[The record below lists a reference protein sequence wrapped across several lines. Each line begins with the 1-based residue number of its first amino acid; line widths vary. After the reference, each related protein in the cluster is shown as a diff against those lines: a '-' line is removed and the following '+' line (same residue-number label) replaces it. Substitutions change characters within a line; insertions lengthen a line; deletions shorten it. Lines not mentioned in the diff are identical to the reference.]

1 MGSEIMIG
9 SAPTGAGFTLG
20 GIARTDAQVALTSG
34 WTAEVLAGTQTIVA
48 RGPKA
53 SGYETA
59 RDASFDAAQEA
70 LDVFCIRGTL
80 SLAVVGVETTHFAWW
95 TDSAGTI
102 MRIVG
107 VVDRNVGMTA
117 TLSVTDTHGNPKPV
131 PPLPVVWHESFR
143 YFRISQTSTDLFD
156 AYRNLYLALESI
168 LTTMVPFRQLPNGRF
183 EPEHVWLKRA
193 LRQIDANLLPLARYA
208 PPGSNNPPDGIYQ
221 DVYEQTRTAI
231 FHAKQGRNVLLPQR
245 LGTSAGVVDTLER
258 LSHLYLDLVDKALG
272 VRHATGSMTLDG
284 FNIAMQP
291 LINATSEVAMSVDD
305 SPLDPDDTAINPG
318 GGSVAQFAAAYDPAL
333 DRPGYKYWLGE
344 LHTAQFGPVQRV
356 SRLGLL
362 HHSILTQAKRLADPV
377 NLLGID
383 VLQVQLGQRLVNTN
397 RPRATFAT

>member
-1 MGSEIMIG
+1 MVSEIVIG

-34 WTAEVLAGTQTIVA
+34 WAAEVLAGTQTIVA

-80 SLAVVGVETTHFAWW
+80 SLAVVRVETTHFAWW

-102 MRIVG
+102 MRIGG

-117 TLSVTDTHGNPKPV
+117 TLSVTDTHGNPRPV
-131 PPLPVVWHESFR
+131 PPLPVVWHQSFR
-143 YFRISQTSTDLFD
+143 FFRVSQTSTDLFD

-168 LTTMVPFRQLPNGRF
+168 LTTMVPIGHS
-183 EPEHVWLKRA
+183 EGEKVWLKRA
-193 LRQIDANLLPLARYA
+193 LREIDATLPLARYA
-208 PPGSNNPPDGIYQ
+208 PPGSIDPLEAIYQ
-221 DVYEQTRTAI
+221 DVYAQTRTAL
-231 FHAKQGRNVLLPQR
+231 FHAKQGRRVLLPQH

-258 LSHLYLDLVDKALG
+258 LSRLYLDLVDKHLG
-272 VRHATGSMTLDG
+272 VRRAAGVMTLVG
-284 FNIAMQP
+284 FNMAMQP
-291 LINATSEVAMSVDD
+291 LINATSEVAISDDD
-305 SPLDPDDTAINPG
+305 SPLDPDDTAVNPG

-344 LHTAQFGPVQRV
+344 LHSAQFGPVQRV

>member
-1 MGSEIMIG
+1 MVSEIVIG

-34 WTAEVLAGTQTIVA
+34 WAVEVLAGTQTIVA
-48 RGPKA
+48 RGSKA

-59 RDASFDAAQEA
+59 RDASLDAAQEA

-80 SLAVVGVETTHFAWW
+80 SLAVVRLETTHFAWW
-95 TDSAGTI
+95 TDSAGTV

-107 VVDRNVGMTA
+107 VVDRTVGMTA
-117 TLSVTDTHGNPKPV
+117 TLSVTDTHGNPRPV
-131 PPLPVVWHESFR
+131 PPLPVVWHQSFR
-143 YFRISQTSTDLFD
+143 YFRVSQTSTDLFD

-168 LTTMVPFRQLPNGRF
+168 LTTIIPIGRS
-183 EPEHVWLKRA
+183 ERESMWLRRA
-193 LRQIDANLLPLARYA
+193 LRQIDATVLPLARYA
-208 PPGSNNPPDGIYQ
+208 PPGSINPSADIYQ
-221 DVYEQTRTAI
+221 DVYAQTRTAI
-231 FHAKQGRNVLLPQR
+231 FHAKQGRTVFLPQH
-245 LGTSAGVVDTLER
+245 LGTRAGVVDTLER
-258 LSHLYLDLVDKALG
+258 LSRLYLDLVDKALG
-272 VRHATGSMTLDG
+272 VRHATGMMTLSG

-291 LINATSEVAMSVDD
+291 LINATSEVAISNDD
-305 SPLDPDDTAINPG
+305 SPLDRDDTTINPG

-344 LHTAQFGPVQRV
+344 LHSAQFGPVQRV

>member
-1 MGSEIMIG
+1 MVSEIVIG

-34 WTAEVLAGTQTIVA
+34 WAAEVLAGTQTIVA
-48 RGPKA
+48 RGSKA

-59 RDASFDAAQEA
+59 RDAGFNAAQEA

-80 SLAVVGVETTHFAWW
+80 SLAVLRVETTHFAWW

-117 TLSVTDTHGNPKPV
+117 TLSVTDTHGNPRPV
-131 PPLPVVWHESFR
+131 PPLPAVWHQSFR
-143 YFRISQTSTDLFD
+143 YFRVSQTSTDLFD
-156 AYRNLYLALESI
+156 VYRNLYLALESI
-168 LTTMVPFRQLPNGRF
+168 LTTIIPIGRSEQERQ
-183 EPEHVWLKRA
+183 WLGRA
-193 LRQIDANLLPLARYA
+193 LRQVDATVLPLARYA
-208 PPGSNNPPDGIYQ
+208 PPGSINPPADIYQ
-221 DVYEQTRTAI
+221 DVYAQTRTAI
-231 FHAKQGRNVLLPQR
+231 FHAKQGRRVLLPQHP
-245 LGTSAGVVDTLER
+245 GTRAGVVDTLER
-258 LSHLYLDLVDKALG
+258 LSRLYLDLVDKALG
-272 VRHATGSMTLDG
+272 VRHATGVMTLSG

-291 LINATSEVAMSVDD
+291 LINATSEVAVSDDD
-305 SPLDPDDTAINPG
+305 SPLDPDDTVVNPG

-344 LHTAQFGPVQRV
+344 LHSAQFGPVQRV

-362 HHSILTQAKRLADPV
+362 HHSTLTQAK
-377 NLLGID
+377 
-383 VLQVQLGQRLVNTN
+383 RLVNTN